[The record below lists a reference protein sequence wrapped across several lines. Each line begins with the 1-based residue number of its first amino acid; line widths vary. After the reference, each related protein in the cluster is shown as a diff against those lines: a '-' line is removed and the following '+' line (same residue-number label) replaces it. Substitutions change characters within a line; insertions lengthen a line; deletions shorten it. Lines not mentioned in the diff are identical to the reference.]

1 MKNEMQQFLN
11 KLDQLNFV
19 SIDGNT
25 LHTSEGFEISYNLKM
40 MMSHPSDYPIQ
51 LLLRICSDGVYI
63 TSWGCSSNEDNL
75 TATKWWAK
83 KSNDM
88 HKKMYETTSEKE
100 ELLKR
105 MFNQLTK

>member
-1 MKNEMQQFLN
+1 MKNEMQKFLD

-40 MMSHPSDYPIQ
+40 MMSRPSDYPIQ
-51 LLLRICSDGVYI
+51 LLLRVCSDGVYI
-63 TSWGCSSNEDNL
+63 TSWGCTSNEDNL

-83 KSNDM
+83 KSNDI
-88 HKKMYETTSEKE
+88 HNKMFEATCEKE
-100 ELLKR
+100 ASIKR